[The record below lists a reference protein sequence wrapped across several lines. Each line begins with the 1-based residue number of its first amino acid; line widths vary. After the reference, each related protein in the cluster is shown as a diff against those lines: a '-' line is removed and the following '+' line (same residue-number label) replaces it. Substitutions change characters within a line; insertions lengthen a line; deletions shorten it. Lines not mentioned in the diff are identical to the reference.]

1 MNTKPRFF
9 LGANSENGFV
19 SYFKQLQEQY
29 SSMQLLIL
37 KGGPGSG
44 KSTLMKR
51 VLKFAES
58 QGHILEIIPC
68 ASDPDSLDA
77 FIDYTAG
84 FSMMD
89 GTSPHTEDPAIPG
102 ARHHIIYTGLLWDS
116 RKLSENYDKIKKLT
130 DDVGACHKGA
140 TAYIRAAASLLEENK
155 RYAKDFLRKKET
167 IDFAEKITKELKGG
181 KNGIETKRL
190 LSAVSVGE
198 IKQFTDT
205 VDYYADKVYIIDDS
219 FGAASDFIM
228 KTVSFSAKLRG
239 EDYIYCPCSVMP
251 EKCDHLI
258 FPKSRIALVTKNSFL
273 DISKGETVADFYND
287 MPFESDM
294 KKRLGTAQK
303 LLSQGCSLVKKA
315 KNIHD
320 DLEAYYKKAMCF
332 EKCDDFF
339 KDITER
345 FYISGK

>member
-1 MNTKPRFF
+1 MNIKPRFF

-19 SYFKQLQEQY
+19 SYFKQLQEQDR
-29 SSMQLLIL
+29 SMQLLIL

-44 KSTLMKR
+44 KSTLMKK
-51 VLKFAES
+51 VLRFAEEK
-58 QGHILEIIPC
+58 GHILEIIPC

-89 GTSPHTEDPAIPG
+89 GTSPHTEDPTIPG
-102 ARHHIIYTGLLWDS
+102 ARHHILYTGALWDS
-116 RKLSENYDKIKKLT
+116 RKLSEKYDEIKKLT

-140 TAYIRAAASLLEENK
+140 TSYIRAAASLLSENK
-155 RYAKDFLRKKET
+155 QYAKDFLRKKET
-167 IDFAEKITKELKGG
+167 IDFAEKVISHLSGG
-181 KNGIETKRL
+181 KSGVETKRL

-205 VDYYADKVYIIDDS
+205 VSFYADKIYIIEDS

-228 KTVSFSAKLRG
+228 KTVAFSARLKG
-239 EDYIYCPCSVMP
+239 ENYIYCPCSVMP
-251 EKCDHLI
+251 DKCDHLI
-258 FPKSRIALVTKNSFL
+258 FPESRTALVTKNNFL
-273 DISKGETVADFYND
+273 DFSKGETVSGFYND

-294 KKRLGTAQK
+294 KKRLGLAQK
-303 LLSQGCSLVKKA
+303 LLSQGCALVKKA

-320 DLEAYYKKAMCF
+320 DLEAYYKDAMCF
-332 EKCDDFF
+332 ENFDDLFR
-339 KDITER
+339 DITER
-345 FYISGK
+345 FYV